1 MHIKQNERMK
11 TMRESTV
18 VGIYARVALN
28 EHNEL
33 EKQVKKLCDA
43 AEKDGYSDFK
53 IYSEV
58 CSGLDAT
65 REGRRE
71 LYNIFDDVSEGV
83 LNRLYVNDY
92 SRFSRDMLFCNNV
105 SDKLLSQQCE
115 IISLE
120 NRNDEEVDP
129 THYFIHM
136 CLGNAEPNDVAAKKT
151 KGKKLKL
158 RICNFIKKIIK

>member
-1 MHIKQNERMK
+1 MK
-11 TMRESTV
+11 IMRGSTV

-58 CSGLDAT
+58 CSGLDET

-71 LYNIFDDVSEGV
+71 LYNIFDDVNEGV

-92 SRFSRDMLFCNNV
+92 SRFSRNMLFCNNI
-105 SDKLLSQQCE
+105 SDKLLAQQCE

-120 NRNDEEVDP
+120 NRNEEEDDT
-129 THYFIHM
+129 THFFIHM
-136 CLGNAEPNDVAAKKT
+136 CLGNVESDDVATKKT
-151 KGKKLKL
+151 KGKKKLKL